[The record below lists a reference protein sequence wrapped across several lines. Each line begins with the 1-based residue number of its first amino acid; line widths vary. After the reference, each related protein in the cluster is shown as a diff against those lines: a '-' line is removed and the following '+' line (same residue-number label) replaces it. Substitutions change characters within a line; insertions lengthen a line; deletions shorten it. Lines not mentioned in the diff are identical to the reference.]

1 MSLAWDNHGDLRS
14 PLKDTSDLLDTSF
27 RFEED
32 LDSLPPA
39 LSRDRSDSVS
49 VNKAKYLTLEEPA
62 SQKVR
67 NIEFD
72 YRRGRNFYYRRGRN
86 QLEYRGRRNK

>member
-1 MSLAWDNHGDLRS
+1 M
-14 PLKDTSDLLDTSF
+14 DTSF

-32 LDSLPPA
+32 LDSLLPA

-67 NIEFD
+67 KIRNIEFD
-72 YRRGRNFYYRRGRN
+72 YRRGRNFDYRRGRN
-86 QLEYRGRRNK
+86 QFEYRERKNK